1 MTNIVKSPRLK
12 AIVDFVESRVVADVG
27 TDHGKVVAQLF
38 AEGKIDFAYLSDIS
52 PKSLDKAK
60 SLLQKL
66 GYIEKSKFL
75 VCNGLE
81 NYPKL
86 VLCDVI
92 IAGMGG
98 EEIINILKSSK
109 VNNNVNNYILQPQ
122 KNVAKVRQYLVDN
135 GYKIVS
141 DIVVEDAS
149 QFYFVL
155 KAKQGKDKLNEL
167 ELNFGRTN
175 LEDFS
180 ADFCKYIVMQKK
192 LYDEIISNAN
202 SLTIEKEKYYKLL
215 NEVIKRG
222 NIC

>member
-38 AEGKIDFAYLSDIS
+38 DEKKIDFAYLSDIS
-52 PKSLDKAK
+52 SKSLDKAK
-60 SLLQKL
+60 NLLQKL
-66 GYIEKSKFL
+66 GYIEKSNFL
-75 VCNGLE
+75 VCDGLE
-81 NYPKL
+81 NYPEL
-86 VLCDVI
+86 VSCDVV

-109 VNNNVNNYILQPQ
+109 VNNNVNNFILQPQ
-122 KNVAKVRQYLVDN
+122 KNVTKVRKYLVDN
-135 GYKIVS
+135 GYKIIS
-141 DIVVEDAS
+141 DIVVEDTS

-155 KAKQGKDKLNEL
+155 KAKQGKDKLNDL

-175 LEDFS
+175 LEDFP
-180 ADFCKYIVMQKK
+180 ADFCKYIIMQKK